1 VILDFFGSSAI
12 GDKAWKTLLLGD
24 PRKDMKKK
32 TIYDGIP
39 ISMELELKL
48 LYTAIT
54 RSCDRLF
61 FIETGSSKTFDF
73 WSRCL
78 KGDEL
83 AHEIKSNDFIE
94 QGVMTADDWMI
105 EGIEIASQVS
115 DSSMAE
121 AVPMLE
127 RAIFNFQKANHK
139 KYEEKCVANLKALQL
154 RADAEL
160 FDENASADKSVDIV
174 PRKKAAETVS
184 AYLDAEMVNEA
195 IRACLRFCTS
205 VGLRNLL
212 ISEIRE
218 LRLQAAANAKEMA
231 RQKAIEA

>member
-1 VILDFFGSSAI
+1 VILDFFGTSAI
-12 GDKAWKTLLLGD
+12 DAKAWKTLLLGD
-24 PRKDMKKK
+24 PRKDMKEK
-32 TIYDGIP
+32 TSYDDIP

-61 FIETGSSKTFDF
+61 FIESSSSKTFDF

-78 KGDEL
+78 KGGEL

-115 DSSMAE
+115 DSGTAE
-121 AVPMLE
+121 ATAMLE
-127 RAIFNFQKANHK
+127 RAIFNFQKAAHK

-154 RADAEL
+154 GADAEL
-160 FDENASADKSVDIV
+160 FDDNASTDISVDDDT
-174 PRKKAAETVS
+174 RKKAVEAVS

-195 IRACLRFCTS
+195 IRACRRFCTS
-205 VGLRNLL
+205 MGLRNFL
-212 ISEIRE
+212 ISEIQE
-218 LRLQAAANAKEMA
+218 LRLRGAANAREIA
-231 RQKAIEA
+231 RQKVIEA

>member
-1 VILDFFGSSAI
+1 MILDFFGSSAI

-32 TIYDGIP
+32 TIYDDIP

-61 FIETGSSKTFDF
+61 FIETGSSKTFGF
-73 WSRCL
+73 WTRCL
-78 KGDEL
+78 KGREL

-105 EGIEIASQVS
+105 EGIEVASQVS
-115 DSSMAE
+115 DSNMTE
-121 AVPMLE
+121 AITMLE
-127 RAIFNFQKANHK
+127 RAISNFQKAAHK
-139 KYEEKCVANLKALQL
+139 QYEEKCVANLKALQL

-160 FDENASADKSVDIV
+160 FDENPSAEKSVDNAT
-174 PRKKAAETVS
+174 KKKGSDAVS
-184 AYLDAEMVNEA
+184 AYLDAELVNEA
-195 IRACLRFCTS
+195 IRGCNRFCS
-205 VGLRNLL
+205 SAGLCKFL
-212 ISEIRE
+212 ISEIRA
-218 LRLQAAANAKEMA
+218 LRDQAAANAMEKA
-231 RQKAIEA
+231 RQKTSEA